1 MYIVKKNYFGSVL
14 KKRIGTRLETEL
26 KHSKHCFLS
35 AVHRISYLVSI
46 SLVFFFQPA
55 DMSEARFWVLYFIIY
70 ILSNISSK
78 NSLQISSNLQL
89 NV

>member
-1 MYIVKKNYFGSVL
+1 MVSFLRFIVSRFY
-14 KKRIGTRLETEL
+14 
-26 KHSKHCFLS
+26 LS
-35 AVHRISYLVSI
+35 R
-46 SLVFFFQPA
+46 FFFQPS